1 MSRHNAALSLPL
13 GDRDEAPPSRPPR
26 LAPEAV
32 AERVP
37 NRTVLTLSERCEAL
51 RARIARK
58 RRRRESIGGD
68 QSDLIRTRTAQL
80 LAEIKSDKRRKHR
93 STKGSTAS

>member
-1 MSRHNAALSLPL
+1 MSRHNAALSLPT
-13 GDRDEAPPSRPPR
+13 GDRNEPLRSMDTPPSPPS
-26 LAPEAV
+26 V
-32 AERVP
+32 AGRKL

-58 RRRRESIGGD
+58 RKRRESIGGD

-80 LAEIKSDKRRKHR
+80 LAEIRSGKRRSHK
-93 STKGSTAS
+93 KE